1 MLASPRPEMYL
12 GSDLSSSWQQD
23 QYGDGPDAADEA
35 EHGPGVLRVAV
46 VAGEEA
52 AHDRIADVEDEHRA
66 EELARAELRPH
77 EREAAPVAEERLERH
92 AGHRSVRAAELSLPR
107 PRSYTAPAEKES
119 TILTKDKLQKLAEEL
134 LANPRF
140 AQMFMTAV
148 QAGLETKG
156 HIDRNM
162 QTVLSLLNLPSRADL
177 NKLATK
183 LDVLGGHLTNLNL
196 KVDKLLADRARE
208 RRRRRRAAAAARS
221 PVEPE

>member
-1 MLASPRPEMYL
+1 
-12 GSDLSSSWQQD
+12 
-23 QYGDGPDAADEA
+23 
-35 EHGPGVLRVAV
+35 
-46 VAGEEA
+46 
-52 AHDRIADVEDEHRA
+52 
-66 EELARAELRPH
+66 
-77 EREAAPVAEERLERH
+77 
-92 AGHRSVRAAELSLPR
+92 
-107 PRSYTAPAEKES
+107 
-119 TILTKDKLQKLAEEL
+119 
-134 LANPRF
+134 
-140 AQMFMTAV
+140 MFMTAV